1 MRSPQAELASP
12 QYEDLMAEFYNEE
25 SSAPWY
31 VAVRAVEEFR
41 EKHGGV
47 YPGLREED
55 IEGDFAE
62 VRGYVDAIMGEVNPD
77 KEEGIKVEDKY
88 VREMLRFSGS
98 KLHNVS
104 AVLGGIAS
112 QEAIK
117 VLIRQYTPINH
128 TLIYDGI
135 HGRAQVFNI

>member
-1 MRSPQAELASP
+1 MRAPHLELTKP
-12 QYEDLMAEFYNEE
+12 QYDDLMAEFYNDD

-31 VAVRAVEEFR
+31 VAVRAVEDFR
-41 EKHGGV
+41 DLHSGV
-47 YPGLREED
+47 YPGLRQED
-55 IEGDFAE
+55 IEGNFTE
-62 VRGYVDAIMGEVNPD
+62 LRTNVDKIMNELNPGND
-77 KEEGIKVEDKY
+77 PAIKVDDKY

-117 VLIRQYTPINH
+117 VLIK
-128 TLIYDGI
+128 
-135 HGRAQVFNI
+135 